1 MDNVVLRNYD
11 RVSFVES
18 KKDVLVLFLVGRRV
32 SLRARNISQCDN
44 LDGELEPCSIFIWDG
59 ESFQEG
65 KTCKINECSC
75 TKATRR
81 TVDIESPDACTLWNS
96 LDIFIHIHIVPGETH
111 WNLPFIFKHIEAFF
125 HPPCVC
131 VFKIFQ
137 KLNLHFIWGN
147 NATPLSYGSKTCT
160 SVE

>member
-1 MDNVVLRNYD
+1 M
-11 RVSFVES
+11 
-18 KKDVLVLFLVGRRV
+18 LFLVGRRV

-131 VFKIFQ
+131 VCLKFFKNWIFTLSEETMQRHCHMGQ
-137 KLNLHFIWGN
+137 KLAHRLNKRKRIC
-147 NATPLSYGSKTCT
+147 SYGLRLSNYQHTLY
-160 SVE
+160 